1 MLRQTQRLTKK
12 VPTPTRFNKDL
23 SRTAAMVLC
32 TAQNE
37 MLSQGN
43 AFMRWNQS
51 CLIGL
56 IFLFSFTNSME
67 AQSLFEMIKGYPVP
81 NCVPNRTCDDYCKK
95 PQPCAPAPCT
105 STCDDYC
112 KRPQPCVQGVTQFR
126 CDDYCCKPVPVV
138 CQCCP
143 AGYCQNQPPEASPY
157 LRSQKSVWD
166 DLSATTYQDPLG
178 NIHFLRN
185 PLLESHW
192 AQLSITRPFANR
204 QPAIV
209 PNREYLR

>member
-1 MLRQTQRLTKK
+1 
-12 VPTPTRFNKDL
+12 
-23 SRTAAMVLC
+23 MVLG
-32 TAQNE
+32 TVQNE

-81 NCVPNRTCDDYCKK
+81 HCVPNRTCDDYCKK
-95 PQPCAPAPCT
+95 PQPCGPAPAAF
-105 STCDDYC
+105 TCNDYC
-112 KRPQPCVQGVTQFR
+112 KKPPPCVQGITQFT

-143 AGYCQNQPPEASPY
+143 VGYCPNQFSKASPFM
-157 LRSQKSVWD
+157 RSQKSVWD

-178 NIHFLRN
+178 NIHCLRN
-185 PLLESHW
+185 PLTEPQW
-192 AQLSITRPFANR
+192 AQLSITQPFANR
-204 QPAIV
+204 SSSMPS
-209 PNREYLR
+209 NREYLR